1 MTEHTGKNMT
11 GRRWRGLALAVLL
24 VALAAGC
31 VQLRDLVFPTPGVG
45 DEWTALLD
53 EIRVYERRIGFAET
67 KNFVDF
73 SGRQEPFPVCGHVSR
88 LTLPYSY
95 QDPAITW
102 LDAATEVQCLSHGP
116 DADVY
121 FTTVEAWGEVAT
133 PATTAMITGKL
144 DRFIYLVIH
153 EDCHD
158 QFDLPYG
165 IEEALCDLITHKAM
179 AAFTEQKYGSS
190 AREDRAIR
198 RYAEAQSGRARATIT
213 YYEQLAGLYARYE
226 RNEIPAAALLRERA
240 AIFKNA
246 LKTIALIQGELNNV
260 SIANHMTYSR
270 HYPFLEGVFD
280 ALGRDLARTVA
291 LFKRVDKIKPSGA
304 AVMQRHRIAEAGS
317 VEYLRANEAAI
328 IETIRA
334 VLAGAH
340 GIRFKPDFPGARD

>member
-1 MTEHTGKNMT
+1 MTEDAEKNVS
-11 GRRWRGLALAVLL
+11 GRRWRGPVIAMLLA
-24 VALAAGC
+24 ALAAGC
-31 VQLRDLVFPTPGVG
+31 AQLRDLVFPSPGVG
-45 DEWTALLD
+45 GEWAALLD
-53 EIRVYERRIGFAET
+53 EIRAYERRIGFAET
-67 KNFVDF
+67 KNFVDV
-73 SGRQEPFPVCGHVSR
+73 SREQASFPVCGYVSR

-102 LDAATEVQCLSHGP
+102 LDSATEAQCLSPLP

-158 QFDLPYG
+158 QFELPYG

-179 AAFTEQKYGSS
+179 AAFTEQKYDSY
-190 AREDRAIR
+190 AREGQAVR
-198 RYAEAQSGRARATIT
+198 RYAETQSGRARATIT
-213 YYEQLAGLYARYE
+213 YYEQLAQLYARYE
-226 RNEIPAAALLRERA
+226 RSEIPAEVLLRERA
-240 AIFKNA
+240 AIFRNA
-246 LKTIALIQGELNNV
+246 LKPIALTKGELNNV

-270 HYPFLEGVFD
+270 HYPFLESVFD

-291 LFKRVDKIKPSGA
+291 LFKHVDKIRPSSA
-304 AVMQRHRIAEAGS
+304 AVMQQHRIAETGS
-317 VEYLRANEAAI
+317 VAYLRANEAAI

-334 VLAGAH
+334 ALAGAH
-340 GIRFKPDFPGARD
+340 GVRF